1 MLVAFLSASQDIVID
16 AYRVEILAEE
26 QQGPGAGMIQTGYR
40 IGMLISGAGALMI
53 AGAYSGSRPMPAWQ
67 RLLGLAMLV
76 FLFAPEPVGASGN
89 HKSLNPRSRRSYS
102 GNGWRPR

>member
-16 AYRVEILAEE
+16 AYRVEILEEE

-40 IGMLISGAGALMI
+40 IGMLIAGAGALII
-53 AGAYSGSRPMPAWQ
+53 AGNVSWFAAYASMAG
-67 RLLGLAMLV
+67 LLGLAMLV
-76 FLFAPEPVGASGN
+76 FLLAPEPSVPVFITRS
-89 HKSLNPRSRRSYS
+89 NPGSNPKLS